1 MKYHLKLKSI
11 KYRKSKYQIDK
22 ANNIYNRSLIS
33 RKVRSR
39 RSSKYSNTRQV
50 FKIVLTN
57 LDYYFKWKV
66 IYSDEEYI
74 EKSN

>member
-22 ANNIYNRSLIS
+22 ANNIYNRSLIQH
-33 RKVRSR
+33 KIRSR

-50 FKIVLTN
+50 F
-57 LDYYFKWKV
+57 
-66 IYSDEEYI
+66 
-74 EKSN
+74 